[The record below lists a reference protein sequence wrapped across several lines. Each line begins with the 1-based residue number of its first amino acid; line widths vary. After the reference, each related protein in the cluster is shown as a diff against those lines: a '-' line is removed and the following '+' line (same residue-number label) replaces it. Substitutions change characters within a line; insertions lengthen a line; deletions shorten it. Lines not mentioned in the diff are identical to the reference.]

1 MNKIKELRKR
11 AKLSQLELAELCG
24 VHQTAVSQWEQGRT
38 NPDTDMLVA
47 LSQIFHTS
55 IGALLGLDTPDDPIM
70 IPVKGFVQAG
80 EMTFIPDEDVCEFA
94 AISPELARRG
104 EYCAL
109 RVHGN
114 SMYPLFYDNDCV
126 IVRVQS
132 DADDNDIVVAVEG
145 RERATIK
152 RLKKQENGILLIAE
166 NPEYDSI
173 FYTKEQVAKLP
184 VTFFGIAVEIRRE
197 IH

>member
-1 MNKIKELRKR
+1 MNNIKDLRKR

-55 IGALLGLDTPDDPIM
+55 IGAVLGLDTPDDPIM

-80 EMTFIPDEDVCEFA
+80 EMTFISDEDICEFV

-109 RVHGN
+109 RVHGD
-114 SMYPLFYDNDCV
+114 SMYPLFYDNDQV

-152 RLKKQENGILLIAE
+152 RLKRQENGILLIAE
-166 NPEYDSI
+166 NPDYDSI